1 MLNIEKEYNSRDSL
15 NICSVDQLVPEGHL
29 VRKLDKAIDFESF
42 RSLLSPYYDE
52 SKGRPSIDP
61 LVILKICFIQE
72 IFGIPSMRQTI
83 REIEVNMAYR
93 WFLGSGIHD
102 NIPHFATISYAIL
115 NRFPPDLF
123 EEIFSIIL
131 EQALNKGYIDS
142 KYIFIDSTHIKANAN
157 KKKYRKELAQTMTKH
172 YESKLL
178 EEINE
183 YRLSESKKPFKKK
196 ENNEQKLRTV
206 STSDPESGYFV
217 KGDHQP
223 VFAYSSHV
231 CCDKNNFIL
240 SCEVTSGNVHDSVVF
255 DDVYNNIREDIKEDI
270 EIIAVDSAYKTPWI
284 CKSMAEQGK
293 KIASPYVAPK
303 TKKGNYKS
311 YEYQYDENREII
323 ICPNNK
329 ELKLTTIS
337 RDGYKTF
344 KAQEK
349 DCAECPV
356 KTQCTSSKSK
366 TISKHIWHKYV
377 DEANKYRYT
386 EEFKKVYPLR
396 ARTIER
402 VFADAKQKHS
412 MRFTFL
418 KGLKRVK
425 ASILLKLASMNL
437 KKMAIWAYNS

>member
-1 MLNIEKEYNSRDSL
+1 MLSPEKECNSRDDL
-15 NICSVDQLVPEGHL
+15 NVCSVDQLVPEGHL
-29 VRKLDKAIDFESF
+29 VRKLDKALDFESF

-93 WFLGSGIHD
+93 WFLGYGIHD
-102 NIPHFATISYAIL
+102 NIPHFATISYAIV
-115 NRFPPDLF
+115 NRFPPELF

-183 YRLSESKKPFKKK
+183 YRISEDKKPFKKK
-196 ENNEQKLRTV
+196 ENKEYKLRTV

-240 SCEVTSGNVHDSVVF
+240 SCEVTSGNIHDSVVF
-255 DDVYNNIREDIKEDI
+255 DGVYNNIRKDIKEDI

-284 CKSMAEQGK
+284 CKSVLEEGK
-293 KIASPYVAPK
+293 KIAIPYTRPK
-303 TKKGNYKS
+303 TQKGNFKH
-311 YEYQYDENREII
+311 YEYIYDEANDFI
-323 ICPNNK
+323 ICPNK
-329 ELKLTTIS
+329 KTLVYTTVN
-337 RDGYKTF
+337 RDGYKLYKTN
-344 KAQEK
+344 AK

-366 TISKHIWHKYV
+366 TISKHIWHNYV
-377 DEANKYRYT
+377 EEANNYRYT

-425 ASILLKLASMNL
+425 ASIMLKLASMNL
-437 KKMAIWAYNS
+437 KKMAMWAYNT